1 MRTNNLKISGASLT
15 MDEIHHFLETPTN
28 INIDNDTIEK
38 INKSRQVI
46 ESILDSDN
54 PVYGVNTGFGNFS
67 ETRIESKTLGELQR
81 RLVLSH
87 AAGVGNYVPLPI
99 VRLIML
105 LKIKSLSLGYSGC
118 RYEIIDKL
126 SRLLMKNVLPAIPE
140 QGSVGASGDLAPLA
154 HMALVL
160 LGEGSAFIPAEK
172 DSDNNATKEEV
183 SGSEALAYAGIEPV
197 ILQAKE
203 GLAILNGTQAMTAYA
218 LFALNQTKNL
228 LKVADIVGAMSVE
241 ALLGTLTPFDDRIQ
255 QIRNHPG
262 QLTVAKNIR
271 TILTGS
277 PIVESHKYSH
287 HKIQDAYSLRCIPQ
301 VHGAVRDT
309 VTHAEFILINEA
321 NGVTDNPLVFPDN
334 NDVLSGGNFHG
345 APVAQVS
352 DFLSIALTDLSSISE
367 RRIEHMLD
375 PSVSQLP
382 AFLTSEGGL
391 NSGFMIAHVTSA
403 SLVSENKSLSHP
415 SSTDSIPTSAN
426 KEDHVS
432 MGMHAARKALQ
443 ITQNLEY
450 VLAIE
455 LLCAC
460 QALEFRTPLQP
471 AKPTSSA
478 LNLVREKIP
487 TWSEDRFM
495 QKDILIANELI
506 NSGKLVAAVE
516 NECGL
521 LS

>member
-1 MRTNNLKISGASLT
+1 MKDNILKISN
-15 MDEIHHFLETPTN
+15 ETLQLDDIKKFIESPTQ
-28 INIDNDTIEK
+28 ITIDKDTIIK
-38 INKSRQVI
+38 IDASRQVI
-46 ESILDSDN
+46 ETILKSDN
-54 PVYGVNTGFGNFS
+54 PVYGVNTGFGSFS
-67 ETRIESKTLGELQR
+67 ETRIEIKTVAELQR

-87 AAGVGNYVPLPI
+87 AAGVGRPVPLPI
-99 VRLIML
+99 VRLMML

-118 RYEIIDKL
+118 RFKIVETLIQLINN
-126 SRLLMKNVLPAIPE
+126 NVLPSIPE

-160 LGEGSAFIPAEK
+160 IGEGSAFIPASK
-172 DSDNNATKEEV
+172 NTDDHTWKEV
-183 SGSEALAYAGIEPV
+183 SGSEALEFAGIKPIVLE
-197 ILQAKE
+197 AKE

-218 LFALNQTKNL
+218 VFAIIQTQNL

-255 QIRNHPG
+255 KIRNHPG
-262 QLTVAKNIR
+262 QSTVADNIR
-271 TILTGS
+271 KILADS
-277 PIVESHKYSH
+277 PIVTSHKYSH
-287 HKIQDAYSLRCIPQ
+287 HKVQDAYSLRCIPQ

-309 VTHAEFILINEA
+309 ATHAESVLLHEV
-321 NGVTDNPLVFPDN
+321 NGVTDNPLVFPEN

-345 APVAQVS
+345 APVAQIS

-382 AFLTSEGGL
+382 AFLTGDGGL

-403 SLVSENKSLSHP
+403 SLVSENKTLSHP
-415 SSTDSIPTSAN
+415 SSVDSIPTSAN

-432 MGMHAARKALQ
+432 MGLQAARKTFQ
-443 ITQNLEY
+443 ITQNLEF

-455 LLCAC
+455 FLCAC
-460 QALEFRTPLQP
+460 QALEFRAPLIP
-471 AKPTSSA
+471 AKPTHAA
-478 LNLVREKIP
+478 LKILREMVP
-487 TWSEDRFM
+487 TWSEDRLM
-495 QKDILIANELI
+495 HTDIMIAQELI
-506 NSGKLVAAVE
+506 KSGKLVASVE
-516 NECGL
+516 NESGL